1 VSTVRYSGR
10 LFHADGPVQENA
22 LLPAVVSL

>member
-10 LFHADGPVQENA
+10 LLNADGPAEENA